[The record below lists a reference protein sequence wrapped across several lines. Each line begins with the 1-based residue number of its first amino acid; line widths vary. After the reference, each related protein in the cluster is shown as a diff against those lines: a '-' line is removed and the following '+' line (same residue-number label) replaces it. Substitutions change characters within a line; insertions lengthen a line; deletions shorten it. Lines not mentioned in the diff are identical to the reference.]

1 MKKLYLVLCLIYGT
15 AFGLHAQG
23 ETNPFELV
31 FRMDSIVAKDVVNEP
46 VLFTT
51 DNPFDI
57 VRVTVLA
64 PEVRQQAI
72 EEKQREAALYEQESD
87 SRIKFLLIIFAMA
100 YLVFVSI
107 FFRSFIQKTF
117 RAFVRDNLLRQFR
130 RAMRNRVELPYSLLF
145 INYLLNL
152 SIFVFFSF
160 EEARIPGY
168 NLYAQFGL
176 LFSAILFIHL
186 GKIILLHFTSAL
198 LPIQKEV
205 NLYVFT
211 IIVFASVF
219 GLFLLPMNLLLLY
232 GPENYMGA
240 LQSVFL
246 FILLILLTYRAI
258 RGVFLASKFLAFN
271 KLHFL
276 LYICSTE
283 IAPIVILTKVLSP

>member
-1 MKKLYLVLCLIYGT
+1 MKKLYLVICLIYWT
-15 AFGLHAQG
+15 AIGLQAQG

-31 FRMDSIVAKDVVNEP
+31 FRMDSIVATDIVNEP

-57 VRVTVLA
+57 VRITVLA

-72 EEKQREAALYEQESD
+72 KEKQREVALYEQESD
-87 SRIKFLLIIFAMA
+87 SRIKFLLVMLSLA

-117 RAFVRDNLLRQFR
+117 RAFVSDNLLRQFR

-145 INYLLNL
+145 LNYLLNL
-152 SIFVFFSF
+152 SIFVFFGF
-160 EEARIPGY
+160 DEARVDGY

-176 LFSAILFIHL
+176 LFLAILLIHL
-186 GKIILLHFTSAL
+186 GKIFLLHFSSII
-198 LPIQKEV
+198 LPVQKEV
-205 NLYVFT
+205 NLYIFT

-232 GPENYMGA
+232 GQVNYLGA
-240 LQSVFL
+240 LQSAFL
-246 FILLILLTYRAI
+246 FVLLVLLTYRAV
-258 RGVFLASKFLAFN
+258 RGMFLASKFLALN

-283 IAPIVILTKVLSP
+283 VAPIVILTKVLSP

>member
-1 MKKLYLVLCLIYGT
+1 MKKLYLVLCLIYWT
-15 AFGLHAQG
+15 AIGLHAQG

-31 FRMDSIVAKDVVNEP
+31 FRMDSIVTTDLINEP
-46 VLFTT
+46 LLFTT

-72 EEKQREAALYEQESD
+72 KEKQQEVALYEQESD
-87 SRIKFLLIIFAMA
+87 SRIKFLLVMLSLA

-107 FFRSFIQKTF
+107 FFRSFIRKTF
-117 RAFVRDNLLRQFR
+117 RAFVSDNLLRQFR

-145 INYLLNL
+145 LNYLLNL

-160 EEARIPGY
+160 DEARIGGY

-176 LFSAILFIHL
+176 LFLAILLIHL
-186 GKIILLHFTSAL
+186 GKIFLLHFSSIL
-198 LPIQKEV
+198 LPVQKELH
-205 NLYVFT
+205 LYIFT

-232 GPENYMGA
+232 GQVNYLGA
-240 LQSVFL
+240 LQSAFL
-246 FILLILLTYRAI
+246 FVLLVLLTYRAV
-258 RGVFLASKFLAFN
+258 RGMFLASKFLALN

-283 IAPIVILTKVLSP
+283 VAPIVILTKVLTP